1 MASSFITKRRD
12 AYKNTYNDLVK
23 WLTEHNV
30 KLSKGNSMLNPFFLP
45 SSKLDKL
52 DIEDIKQNG
61 IGVEFSDEL
70 NIPQWIKLMWFSL
83 GEYEVYFDGMSN
95 WRFMAFDEV
104 LNNYEIKNIVNA
116 GKRLGQTTMDTI
128 DNYETYKSKITSED
142 KTNIIDFAFRYL
154 SMGYTLT
161 LAYDTKTKT
170 FFHRIDGGGDGHA
183 RLGNLDVYS
192 RFDLLASENHKS
204 MSLEEMF
211 EWLEENIKDTDY

>member
-1 MASSFITKRRD
+1 MASLFITKHRE

-45 SSKLDKL
+45 YSKLDKL
-52 DIEDIKQNG
+52 DIDDIKPNG

-83 GEYEVYFDGMSN
+83 GEYEVYFDSMSN
-95 WRFMAFDEV
+95 WRFMSFDEV
-104 LNNYEIKNIVNA
+104 INNYEIKNIVNA

-128 DNYETYKSKITSED
+128 ENYETYKSKITSED
-142 KTNIIDFAFRYL
+142 KTNVIDFAFRYL

-161 LAYDTKTKT
+161 LAYDIKTKT
-170 FFHRIDGGGDGHA
+170 FFHRIDGGCDGHA
-183 RLGNLDVYS
+183 RIYNLDVYS
-192 RFDLLASENHKS
+192 RFDLLSSKNHKS
-204 MSLEEMF
+204 MTLEEMF
-211 EWLEENIKDTDY
+211 EWLEENIKNTDY